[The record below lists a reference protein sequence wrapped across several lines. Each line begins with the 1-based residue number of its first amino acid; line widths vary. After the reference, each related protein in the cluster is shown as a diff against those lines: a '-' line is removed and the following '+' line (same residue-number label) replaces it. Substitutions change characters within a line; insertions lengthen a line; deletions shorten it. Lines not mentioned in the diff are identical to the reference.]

1 MSKKIKT
8 TPTGDTWSPNDDFD
22 WSLYENG
29 YVGGGHLVPN
39 KSVKTKPGD
48 VCCCHEPYAQELYDR
63 MEAYFDGRTFAPKDS
78 REGTLYTIN
87 NIEKLSDHEVII
99 DSSNGMSAVID
110 LNKETQFIHSLGM
123 SNAKEFLYAITEH
136 PEFKEQLIGAELC
149 AKVVDNN
156 RVSIWDGYRAK
167 IEAGFFEELHRK
179 GGPRWGYKAKI
190 VSMNNGGYTVDIMGV
205 SCFLPSSLAASGP
218 ITDYTSLLGKE
229 VMVCVVNYSQQT
241 KNFVVSHKKYLE
253 ITLPSRIADELYVGK
268 DVFVK
273 VTGITKNGLF
283 CAIRDKNGDYVF
295 ASLMHRSTM
304 SPDTEASF
312 DKKEFL
318 VGDMFKAFVHKIN
331 WVSEKECR
339 IVIGDKEP
347 VAEKEDFENGKSE
360 S

>member
-1 MSKKIKT
+1 MSKEKQYTAYGKDC
-8 TPTGDTWSPNDDFD
+8 TPIEDFD
-22 WSLYENG
+22 WSLYEDG
-29 YVGGGHLVPN
+29 YTGGNSLRVN
-39 KSVKTKPGD
+39 KNVKTKRCD
-48 VCCCHEPYAQELYDR
+48 KVYCHEPYAQDLYDM
-63 MEAYFDGRTFAPKDS
+63 MEAWFEGRNFAPKDTK
-78 REGTLYTIN
+78 EGSLYTIDG
-87 NIEKLSDHEVII
+87 IEKISDHEVII
-99 DSSNGMSAVID
+99 DSSNGMSAVVD
-110 LNKETQFIHSLGM
+110 LNKESQFIHSLGM
-123 SNAKEFLYAITEH
+123 ANAREFLYAITEH
-136 PEFKEQLIGAELC
+136 PEFKNELLKSDLC
-149 AKVVDNN
+149 AKVVENN

-167 IEAGFFEELHRK
+167 VEAGLFEELRRK
-179 GGPRWGYKAKI
+179 EGPRWGYKAK
-190 VSMNNGGYTVDIMGV
+190 VLSMNNGGYTVDVMGV

-218 ITDYTSLLGKE
+218 ISDYSSLLGKE

-331 WVSEKECR
+331 WINDKECR

-347 VAEKEDFENGKSE
+347 VAEKEEINGTE

>member
-1 MSKKIKT
+1 MSKIKT
-8 TPTGDTWSPNDDFD
+8 VPNGKEWCPNDDFD
-22 WSLYENG
+22 WSLYVNG
-29 YVGGGHLVPN
+29 YNGGSNLVPN
-39 KSVKTKPGD
+39 KRVKTKPGD

-63 MEAYFDGRTFAPKDS
+63 MGAYFEGRKFTPKDS
-78 REGTLYTIN
+78 REGAMYSIDG
-87 NIEKLSDHEVII
+87 IEKLSDHEVII
-99 DSSNGMSAVID
+99 NSNNGMSSVVD
-110 LNKETQFIHSLGM
+110 LNKEQQFIHSLGM
-123 SNAKEFLYAITEH
+123 ANTKEFLYAITEH
-136 PEFKEQLIGAELC
+136 PEFKAELLKSDLC
-149 AKVVDNN
+149 AKVVENN
-156 RVSIWDGYRAK
+156 RVSIWDGYQAK
-167 IEAGFFEELHRK
+167 IEQGFFEDLRRK
-179 GGPRWGYKAKI
+179 EGPRWGYKAK
-190 VSMNNGGYTVDIMGV
+190 VLSVNNGGYTVDIMGV
-205 SCFLPSSLAASGP
+205 NCFLPNSLAASGP
-218 ITDYTSLLGKE
+218 VTDANALIGKE

-253 ITLPSRIADELYVGK
+253 ITLPSRIDDELYVGK

-304 SPDTEASF
+304 SSDAEASF

-331 WVSEKECR
+331 WVNDKECR

-347 VAEKEDFENGKSE
+347 VTGKEELENGKPE